1 MKWSDDFPSEE
12 SDVAFYGKCS
22 RMILNG
28 FSWPRMKCYNSD
40 SYGPYLY
47 QEDLPSASQNTAII
61 SDIDWGC
68 LRDSLAMTQLRE
80 AASSNNGKLQ
90 MRISTRYH
98 TQNYPPFVAR
108 NATLGYIVGV
118 IGVANENDT
127 DNIPGERGLFFKDQ
141 PIGLKYDTV
150 EGDLCFN
157 KSLYDFGN
165 WSNFAPS
172 MVDYERNEVRVDLS
186 NSIPTDMSNT
196 LRSIGTL
203 RLGVLLGSCVL
214 LVGNESAEGIPY
226 SSPADLP
233 ITSAIY
239 TVRVDSSLMDELASD
254 PLVVVQMVPDGQGNS
269 AICTGSI
276 GGPEPHT
283 IQIILEEFPV
293 FVRPTGFY
301 SLLLDRNYNNIATQT
316 VYATKYGKAMVGLP
330 LNVNL
335 SPLNGPPAEGVVA
348 VSMTAVTDS
357 KGLATFEF
365 TLKDKI
371 PLLRHYKKAPCADSA
386 YPDNRTTDGQ
396 VYFWYYCPSQVSIE
410 CYKYAY
416 VSTFT
421 LGFSDVEYTKP
432 YTWVKDVGPIFM
444 QYARLAPTMKGI
456 LDLSNYDNVT
466 QSHNLNLLNRTF
478 RLDID
483 HVSHMPTTRD
493 LSPTKRA
500 MILEWLDNPQ
510 YDEEN
515 TTALEQSH
523 ICKPIRTNSA
533 RPPDY
538 FCAKRCG
545 EELNFKDH
553 QSVTKFS
560 MIISLT

>member
-1 MKWSDDFPSEE
+1 MNTRNNDECNYRMDKLFNPDQNAVEWNINGTNEYEYVNTKITAVVYENGDLSTSDQVVGKRIIGNLKGPLPKISDISRNDPHSAVFGMSIGVKWSDDFPSEE

-47 QEDLPSASQNTAII
+47 QEDLPLASQNTAII

-80 AASSNNGKLQ
+80 AANSNNGKLQ
-90 MRISTRYH
+90 MRISTHYH

-172 MVDYERNEVRVDLS
+172 MVDYERNEVHVDLS

-239 TVRVDSSLMDELASD
+239 TVHVDSSLMDKVASN

-276 GGPEPHT
+276 GGPEPKSYSRNFPSSSARQDST
-283 IQIILEEFPV
+283 LSFWTETTTTSQLKQCILP
-293 FVRPTGFY
+293 
-301 SLLLDRNYNNIATQT
+301 N
-316 VYATKYGKAMVGLP
+316 M
-330 LNVNL
+330 
-335 SPLNGPPAEGVVA
+335 
-348 VSMTAVTDS
+348 
-357 KGLATFEF
+357 
-365 TLKDKI
+365 
-371 PLLRHYKKAPCADSA
+371 
-386 YPDNRTTDGQ
+386 
-396 VYFWYYCPSQVSIE
+396 
-410 CYKYAY
+410 
-416 VSTFT
+416 
-421 LGFSDVEYTKP
+421 
-432 YTWVKDVGPIFM
+432 
-444 QYARLAPTMKGI
+444 ARL
-456 LDLSNYDNVT
+456 
-466 QSHNLNLLNRTF
+466 
-478 RLDID
+478 RLGC
-483 HVSHMPTTRD
+483 R
-493 LSPTKRA
+493 
-500 MILEWLDNPQ
+500 
-510 YDEEN
+510 
-515 TTALEQSH
+515 
-523 ICKPIRTNSA
+523 
-533 RPPDY
+533 
-538 FCAKRCG
+538 
-545 EELNFKDH
+545 
-553 QSVTKFS
+553 
-560 MIISLT
+560 